1 MMYSNYMAAAIR
13 VDGKTLKEKGGE
25 VLLPFGSEYSV
36 FLKNI
41 NSVKAKA
48 KVFIDGEEV
57 TNGWLVLNPNETID
71 LERFIQKMDKGN
83 KFKFIERTEKIEE
96 DRGIKADDG
105 LVRVEFKFAKKV
117 VEAPEIH
124 RYPVYEPYYV
134 PAPKPYYWPY
144 WEYPYTITCSA
155 QGAQT
160 STAGTWTN
168 SADNQQ
174 TLTRSVQPMAA
185 QNMMC
190 NATSLTESSDAG
202 ITVKGSEST
211 QKFQTVSDFSTE
223 SQTHVI
229 VLKLKGFVGD
239 KKVEQPITAQTKI
252 QCENCGTTGKVG
264 AKFCSECGTSLVLY

>member
-1 MMYSNYMAAAIR
+1 MAAAIR

-48 KVFIDGEEV
+48 KVSIDGEEV

-83 KFKFIERTEKIEE
+83 KFKFIERTEKIE
-96 DRGIKADDG
+96 DHRGIKADDG

-117 VEAPEIH
+117 VDSPEIH

-144 WEYPYTITCSA
+144 WGYPYTITCNSLV
-155 QGAQT
+155 
-160 STAGTWTN
+160 STEQAGTSDTQFYN
-168 SADNQQ
+168 MSLTGSSQ
-174 TLTRSVQPMAA
+174 TVAA

-190 NATSLTESSDAG
+190 STMSLTESSDAG

-239 KKVEQPITAQTKI
+239 KKVEQPITTQTKI
-252 QCENCGTTGKVG
+252 QCKNCGTTGKVG
-264 AKFCSECGTSLVLY
+264 SKFCSECGTSLVLY